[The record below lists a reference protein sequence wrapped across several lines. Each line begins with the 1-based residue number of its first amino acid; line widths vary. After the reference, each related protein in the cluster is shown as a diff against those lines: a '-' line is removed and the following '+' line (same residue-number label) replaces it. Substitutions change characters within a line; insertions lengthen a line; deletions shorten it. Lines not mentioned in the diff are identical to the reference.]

1 MADLKVG
8 TTIGGSTAWHQG
20 NLPLVPSGVKILYKG
35 NRIYSEADKPT
46 ANELNVVSRDGDTM
60 TQRLTIATTNDYPL
74 AFNSTDSGPSKIL
87 FQRAGTTR
95 LVMGMDA
102 AGNFQL
108 SANDAAGAH
117 FGYGLQIWNSSL
129 DAAFGG
135 SIQMPTDKGWHIGKG
150 GQAVL
155 RDHNNGNVSLAA
167 LPNASGGSGDL
178 YLGYNGTGMVT
189 NTVRLESA
197 MTWKS
202 VRTLVNNDGYILRS
216 AMDNPY
222 FSQSEADNR
231 YIRRNV
237 NAVTDSYLLT
247 KSVDY
252 SAGSDGIPAGYSGF
266 FRNNS
271 SNGFMGLTMHVA
283 HPGYANGAYAR
294 GLTFN
299 YGGSNTV
306 YTYAFD
312 SAGNK
317 QANIKIYT
325 EADKPTPNEI
335 GALAENANAVSA
347 SKLATGR
354 RISLSGG
361 ASGSVVFDGSSD
373 VTLPV
378 TVANDSHTHS
388 NYVKKTGDTMTG
400 NLIVNAAISANEL
413 KAGSDTHKARIVHSG
428 GAVWYQGGS
437 TATDQPNNV
446 TMSGYSGTNLDL
458 FQMRMTDGRSPVVR
472 WGSTD
477 YRIYHEGNRPS
488 ELVSISLSGKS
499 CNSAVESGTYA
510 ILSGTTDT
518 PFGTG
523 PSGSTM
529 QVSKWGDGG
538 VQQMFFSYSAD
549 RVFVRRMEGGVWKS
563 WFELYSTSKK
573 PSASDV
579 GALPVNGNAVSA
591 TRLQTARLISGVP
604 FDGTSNI
611 TLSAGNVGAVAKTGD
626 TMTGMLTISNNT
638 VLPLINP
645 TPNAADLPVG
655 IGLIETNE
663 GSSGYD
669 NYSTILNINRS
680 GLNRQ
685 FQILAQSGGSKFKMR
700 ASHVNGSDTTT
711 KWHPWHELYHT
722 GFKPTA
728 ADVGAVAKTGDSM
741 AGQLQLTTTFNGTSA
756 SAQIAHIGSDASQA
770 LFIRNM
776 REHNSAAW
784 IWEKVRDGSLYYS
797 TGING
802 GGQSKIRM
810 NVSGSG
816 EIYLGNADKRVYH
829 EGYETTP
836 AKIGAY
842 TKAETD
848 GLLGAAGR
856 KTVTVNKPSGI
867 ADGQYVPVVL
877 TNLKNRENVYI
888 STRSSGGSD
897 PMNNCSFNGIVR
909 SGGWGDYGSYV
920 TGQFSIYSS
929 AERALHSVQGGTEVD
944 GFVAFYVHEKAFP
957 ITVVV
962 DGEVDITAAATVN
975 VGPTRFVGQAN
986 PSAAA
991 NTKAVLLAEWT
1002 SGNGFYQGSSRTPTG
1017 QDFTTELDKKLDK
1030 TGGTITGT
1038 LAVNTGLTVGGR
1050 VTCSDV
1056 LSDSW
1061 LRTKG
1066 AAGWYSETYGGGWMM
1081 QDSEWIRAYG
1091 GKKLYVAS
1099 TAANSINTAGGAAIA
1114 GGLTVGASLSVAGS
1128 INVTGG
1134 YMSLTNAGNTLLEF
1148 HSPGSSAVLMY
1159 KDSTGNFRLGRSNG
1173 GGGMTT
1179 TWLTIDTAG
1188 TLTAHN
1194 NMNVGGVL
1202 MEGGQRVYS
1211 PRNPQPNMTAAQ
1223 VGAAL
1228 AALPMDAVGQY
1239 AMMYLAVNQGGW
1251 LAPGTVRPGSHLRYS
1266 TAVGREPAGNIP
1278 PGNWRLHGR
1287 TNEGGNWGPWQTSI
1301 WQRVS

>member
-129 DAAFGG
+129 DATFGG
-135 SIQMPTDKGWHIGKG
+135 SIQMPADKGWYVGKG

-361 ASGSVVFDGSSD
+361 ASGSVVFDGSGD

-400 NLIVNAAISANEL
+400 NLIVNAQVDANEL
-413 KAGSDTHKARIVHSG
+413 QVGNSTHRARVIQSSG
-428 GAVWYQGGS
+428 TIFFQGGS
-437 TATDQPNNV
+437 IAADQANNV
-446 TMSGYSGTNLDL
+446 AMSGWMGANLDL
-458 FQMRMTDGRSPVVR
+458 FQVRMTDGRSPVVR

-477 YRIYHEGNRPS
+477 YRLYHEGNRPS

-538 VQQMFFSYSAD
+538 VQQMFFSYNAD

-611 TLSAGNVGAVAKTGD
+611 TISANNVGA
-626 TMTGMLTISNNT
+626 
-638 VLPLINP
+638 
-645 TPNAADLPVG
+645 
-655 IGLIETNE
+655 
-663 GSSGYD
+663 
-669 NYSTILNINRS
+669 YSKS
-680 GLNRQ
+680 
-685 FQILAQSGGSKFKMR
+685 
-700 ASHVNGSDTTT
+700 
-711 KWHPWHELYHT
+711 
-722 GFKPTA
+722 
-728 ADVGAVAKTGDSM
+728 
-741 AGQLQLTTTFNGTSA
+741 
-756 SAQIAHIGSDASQA
+756 
-770 LFIRNM
+770 
-776 REHNSAAW
+776 
-784 IWEKVRDGSLYYS
+784 
-797 TGING
+797 
-802 GGQSKIRM
+802 
-810 NVSGSG
+810 
-816 EIYLGNADKRVYH
+816 
-829 EGYETTP
+829 
-836 AKIGAY
+836 
-842 TKAETD
+842 ETD
-848 GLLGAAGR
+848 DLIKDSGK
-856 KTVTVNKPSGI
+856 KTVVINKPAGI
-867 ADGQYVPVVL
+867 TADFYVPVML
-877 TNLKNRENVYI
+877 AGLRNHEDVYI
-888 STRSSGGSD
+888 STKTTGGSD
-897 PMNNCSFNGIVR
+897 PMNNCSFNGVVR
-909 SGGWGDYGSYV
+909 SGGWSDQNSYV
-920 TGQFSIYSS
+920 TGQFSIYQTN
-929 AERALHSVQGGTEVD
+929 ERALHSVYGGTEAD
-944 GFVAFYVHEKAFP
+944 GVVAFYVHEKAFP

-962 DGEVDITAAATVN
+962 DGRVN
-975 VGPTRFVGQAN
+975 VSTGASVSVETSVFTASAN
-986 PSAAA
+986 PATG
-991 NTKAVLLAEWT
+991 NTKATMLAQWAD
-1002 SGNGFYQGSSRTPTG
+1002 GNGFYQGSSKTPTV
-1017 QDFTTELDKKLDK
+1017 QVFNTELDKKLDK
-1030 TGGTITGT
+1030 SGGIMTGPIRWDAANEYINAASNNMYIAAKAGRVYLEGSANPMVRVGSTDSTIYHTGNKPTAGDVGAYPISGGTLSGNMTIRHSAPQLWFDETDTGKKYAFVADGNT
-1038 LAVNTGLTVGGR
+1038 IRLDEDNTSGTPVWRYTPGTGLELNNPVSFSAQGAPANALTRRDWVESQLNDKAHSSSNFAARYLSTRVLNGAAKPTTVGVWSVENSSWTPEAYGSLMVTSNLGEVGAGSGTGR
-1050 VTCSDV
+1050 WAHYWFQGHTSGAVWTARDV
-1056 LSDSW
+1056 NGSFSGWQKSYDTKNKPTAADVGAIAASNGVSAGRLTLTGDLLSSGW
-1061 LRTKG
+1061 LRTTG
-1066 AAGWYSETYGGGWMM
+1066 AVGWYNETYGGGMSMSDTTWV
-1081 QDSEWIRAYG
+1081 RTYG
-1091 GKKLYVAS
+1091 GKKFFVENTS
-1099 TAANSINTAGGAAIA
+1099 TDAIYTAGG
-1114 GGLTVGASLSVAGS
+1114 V
-1128 INVTGG
+1128 
-1134 YMSLTNAGNTLLEF
+1134 NA
-1148 HSPGSSAVLMY
+1148 
-1159 KDSTGNFRLGRSNG
+1159 
-1173 GGGMTT
+1173 
-1179 TWLTIDTAG
+1179 
-1188 TLTAHN
+1188 
-1194 NMNVGGVL
+1194 NVGIYD
-1202 MEGGQRVYS
+1202 GGQRVYS

-1266 TAVGREPAGNIP
+1266 TAEGREPAGNIP

>member
-95 LVMGMDA
+95 LVMGMDT

-499 CNSAVESGTYA
+499 CNSAVESGTYS
-510 ILSGTTDT
+510 IFSGTTDT

-611 TLSAGNVGAVAKTGD
+611 TISANNVGA
-626 TMTGMLTISNNT
+626 
-638 VLPLINP
+638 
-645 TPNAADLPVG
+645 
-655 IGLIETNE
+655 
-663 GSSGYD
+663 
-669 NYSTILNINRS
+669 YSKS
-680 GLNRQ
+680 
-685 FQILAQSGGSKFKMR
+685 
-700 ASHVNGSDTTT
+700 
-711 KWHPWHELYHT
+711 
-722 GFKPTA
+722 
-728 ADVGAVAKTGDSM
+728 
-741 AGQLQLTTTFNGTSA
+741 
-756 SAQIAHIGSDASQA
+756 
-770 LFIRNM
+770 
-776 REHNSAAW
+776 
-784 IWEKVRDGSLYYS
+784 
-797 TGING
+797 
-802 GGQSKIRM
+802 
-810 NVSGSG
+810 
-816 EIYLGNADKRVYH
+816 
-829 EGYETTP
+829 
-836 AKIGAY
+836 
-842 TKAETD
+842 ETD
-848 GLLGAAGR
+848 DLIKDSGK
-856 KTVTVNKPSGI
+856 KTVVINKPAGI
-867 ADGQYVPVVL
+867 TADFYVPVML
-877 TNLKNRENVYI
+877 AGLRNHEDVYI
-888 STRSSGGSD
+888 STKSSGGSD
-897 PMNNCSFNGIVR
+897 PMNNCSFNGVVR
-909 SGGWGDYGSYV
+909 SGGWSDQNSYV
-920 TGQFSIYSS
+920 TGQFSIYQTN
-929 AERALHSVQGGTEVD
+929 ERALHSVYGGTEAD
-944 GFVAFYVHEKAFP
+944 GVVAFYVHEKAFP
-957 ITVVV
+957 VSVVV
-962 DGEVDITAAATVN
+962 DGSVGVTAGASQQHGTTIFTAS
-975 VGPTRFVGQAN
+975 AN
-986 PSAAA
+986 PSTG
-991 NTKAVLLAEWT
+991 NTKATLLAQWAD
-1002 SGNGFYQGSSRTPTG
+1002 GNGFYQGSSRTPSFQTM
-1017 QDFTTELDKKLDK
+1017 DTELDKKLSLSGGIMTGPIRWDAANEYINAAGNSVYIAAK
-1030 TGGTITGT
+1030 AGRIYLEGSATPMARIGSVDHEIYHTGNKPSAGDVGAYTKGETGNLLNGKLNLSGGTMSGSISMSGQARLDLPGGHITSYGK
-1038 LAVNTGLTVGGR
+1038 A
-1050 VTCSDV
+1050 DV
-1056 LSDSW
+1056 LSVNGKTYSFVTSSMDAHLCQNSYYDGVW
-1061 LRTKG
+1061 KKYDNTRSSMLAVAQNESFTIRYSEPGATNPIG
-1066 AAGWYSETYGGGWMM
+1066 AALMSLTKAGVTFSSGVNAAGRGQFNDIITNNGWIRTTGATGWFSETYGGGWHMS
-1081 QDSEWIRAYG
+1081 DSTWIRSYG
-1091 GKKLYVAS
+1091 GKKIHIANPDANAIDTTGGITAAKGLNLGGGASVAS
-1099 TAANSINTAGGAAIA
+1099 LDVRGGY
-1114 GGLTVGASLSVAGS
+1114 ASLTS
-1128 INVTGG
+1128 
-1134 YMSLTNAGNTLLEF
+1134 AGNTLLEF
-1148 HSPGSSAVLMY
+1148 HSPGVSAVLMY
-1159 KDSTGNFRLGRSNG
+1159 KDAPGNFRLGKSNG
-1173 GGGMTT
+1173 SGGMSA

-1194 NMNVGGVL
+1194 NMNVGGAL

-1211 PRNPQPNMTAAQ
+1211 PRNPQPGMSAAQ

-1251 LAPGTVRPGSHLRYS
+1251 LGPGTVRPGSHLRYS
-1266 TAVGREPAGNIP
+1266 TAEGREPAGNIP

-1287 TNEGGNWGPWQTSI
+1287 TNEGGNWGPWQTSV

>member
-8 TTIGGSTAWHQG
+8 TTIGGSPAWHQG

-35 NRIYSEADKPT
+35 KRIYSEADKPT

-60 TQRLTIATTNDYPL
+60 SQRLTIATTNDYPL

-87 FQRAGTTR
+87 FQRANTTR
-95 LVMGMDA
+95 MVMGMDA

-108 SANDAAGAH
+108 SSNDASGTH
-117 FGYGLQIWNSSL
+117 IGYGLQIWNSSL
-129 DAAFGG
+129 DASFGG
-135 SIQMPTDKGWHIGKG
+135 SIQMPDNKSWYIGKG
-150 GQAVL
+150 RNPVL
-155 RDHNNGNVSLAA
+155 RDHNNGNVTLSA
-167 LPNASGGSGDL
+167 LPKSDGNPGDL
-178 YLGYNGTGMVT
+178 YLGWNGT

-197 MTWKS
+197 LTWKS
-202 VRTLVNNDGYILRS
+202 VRTLVNADGYVLRS

-222 FSQSEADNR
+222 FNQTESDNR
-231 YIRRNV
+231 FIRRNV
-237 NAVTDSYLLT
+237 NTVTDSYLLS

-252 SAGSDGIPAGYSGF
+252 TDGSVSIPAGYSGF

-271 SNGFMGLTMHVA
+271 SNDFRGLTIHVA
-283 HPGYANGAYAR
+283 HPSYSNGAYSR
-294 GLTFN
+294 GITFD
-299 YGGSNTV
+299 YGSGTSL
-306 YTYAFD
+306 YTYGFD
-312 SAGNK
+312 SAGVK
-317 QANIKIYT
+317 RSNIKIYT
-325 EADKPTPNEI
+325 EADKPTPGEL
-335 GALAENANAVSA
+335 GALPATANAVSA

-354 RISLSGG
+354 RISLSGD
-361 ASGSVVFDGSSD
+361 ATGSVVFDGSGD

-378 TVANDSHTHS
+378 TVLNDSHTHN
-388 NYVKKTGDTMTG
+388 NYVVKAGDTMTG

-437 TATDQPNNV
+437 IATDQPNNV
-446 TMSGYSGTNLDL
+446 AMSGYSGTNLDL
-458 FQMRMTDGRSPVVR
+458 FQIRMGDGRSPVVR

-499 CNSAVESGTYA
+499 CNSAVESGTYS
-510 ILSGTTDT
+510 IFSGTTDT

-538 VQQMFFSYSAD
+538 VQQMFFSYSSD
-549 RVFVRRMEGGVWKS
+549 RVFVRRLQGTEWKP
-563 WFELYSTSKK
+563 WFELYSTAKK
-573 PSASDV
+573 PTAADV
-579 GALPVNGNAVSA
+579 GALSVNGNAVSA

-741 AGQLQLTTTFNGTSA
+741 AGQLQLTATFNGTST
-756 SAQIAHIGSDASQA
+756 SAQIAHIGSDVSQA

-784 IWEKVRDGSLYYS
+784 IWEKVQNGSLYYS
-797 TGING
+797 IGING
-802 GGQSKIRM
+802 GSKSKIRM
-810 NVSGSG
+810 GVTSG

-909 SGGWGDYGSYV
+909 SGGWGDYDSYV
-920 TGQFSIYSS
+920 TGQFSIYST
-929 AERALHSVQGGTEVD
+929 AERALHSVQGGTEGD

-975 VGPTRFVGQAN
+975 VGTTRFVGMAS
-986 PSAAA
+986 PIASS
-991 NTKAVLLAEWT
+991 NTKATLLAQWAD
-1002 SGNGFYQGSSRTPTG
+1002 GAGFYQGSSRTPSNQTMN
-1017 QDFTTELDKKLDK
+1017 TELDKKLDK
-1030 TGGTITGT
+1030 TGGTITGN
-1038 LAVNTGLTVGGR
+1038 LSVNTQLTVGNSVICGG
-1050 VTCSDV
+1050 VT
-1056 LSDSW
+1056 SDSW
-1061 LRTKG
+1061 LRTNG
-1066 AAGWYSETYGGGWMM
+1066 DNGWYSEKWGGGIHMSDNIWIRTYGN
-1081 QDSEWIRAYG
+1081 
-1091 GKKLYVAS
+1091 KKLYVS
-1099 TAANSINTAGGAAIA
+1099 NTDANSINTSGGVA
-1114 GGLTVGASLSVAGS
+1114 VAGNITIGGS
-1128 INVTGG
+1128 SNSSFATITNGSNTILEFHTPGRSAAMIYKGPEGNLRFATSNGSGGETALRMQLDTGGNLALTGALNAGTNVTG
-1134 YMSLTNAGNTLLEF
+1134 
-1148 HSPGSSAVLMY
+1148 
-1159 KDSTGNFRLGRSNG
+1159 NG
-1173 GGGMTT
+1173 VY
-1179 TWLTIDTAG
+1179 DA
-1188 TLTAHN
+1188 
-1194 NMNVGGVL
+1194 
-1202 MEGGQRVYS
+1202 GQRVYS
-1211 PRNPQPNMTAAQ
+1211 AANPIPDGVILRSVVNGGGNMAI
-1223 VGAAL
+1223 GS
-1228 AALPMDAVGQY
+1228 Y
-1239 AMMYLAVNQGGW
+1239 AMVTVKSNLGPRG
-1251 LAPGTVRPGSHLRYS
+1251 PGTVLQGTQIQFSNAEGTNFVPCNYG
-1266 TAVGREPAGNIP
+1266 T
-1278 PGNWRLHGR
+1278 WRLMGVSR
-1287 TNEGGNWGPWQTSI
+1287 AQSQNGDGWGSWNVTLA
-1301 WQRVS
+1301 QRIT